1 MFVNI
6 ENELNN
12 PIVRNLVSESAWD
25 KSEEAAIKRIVEFRN
40 RDDMIL
46 YGWLENNRI
55 LGVTGV
61 IIHSN
66 CIEINNIA
74 VDPEYR
80 NRGIGCAMITA
91 LRDMYKST
99 LKAETD
105 DDAVGF
111 YIKCGF
117 IVEEFTKV
125 YNGTKFKRYNCIL
138 PFE

>member
-1 MFVNI
+1 MLVNI

-12 PIVRNLVSESAWD
+12 PIVCNLVSESAWD
-25 KSEEAAIKRIVEFRN
+25 KSEEAAIKRMAEFRN
-40 RDDMIL
+40 RDDLIL
-46 YGWLENNRI
+46 YGWIENKI
-55 LGVTGV
+55 IIGVTGV
-61 IIHSN
+61 VVHADY
-66 CIEINNIA
+66 IEINNIA
-74 VDPEYR
+74 VSPEYR
-80 NRGIGCAMITA
+80 KRGIGFAMITT

-105 DDAVGF
+105 EDAVDF

-117 IVEEFTKV
+117 AVEEFTKV